1 MLNQTEVT
9 VPSTSQQ
16 VVVSLKDCGERLRR
30 GLKLSTEPSLE
41 VCKQHVRCA
50 YFCCVLRSCGVYSV
64 NFHFCK
70 SSLWCNTEVRHMI
83 MAHHNQM
90 QFTRKYHLICLSSF
104 AVFVLEH
111 RRKEGGRVRKR
122 ECQKIMITYIY
133 TVRVTVVMTQS
144 RLYYLCWATDGAA
157 PLRPHVQ
164 TERFQRSLA
173 GALPSQR
180 IGASATERDVR
191 DQPHSPA

>member
-1 MLNQTEVT
+1 
-9 VPSTSQQ
+9 
-16 VVVSLKDCGERLRR
+16 
-30 GLKLSTEPSLE
+30 
-41 VCKQHVRCA
+41 
-50 YFCCVLRSCGVYSV
+50 
-64 NFHFCK
+64 
-70 SSLWCNTEVRHMI
+70 
-83 MAHHNQM
+83 
-90 QFTRKYHLICLSSF
+90 
-104 AVFVLEH
+104 
-111 RRKEGGRVRKR
+111 
-122 ECQKIMITYIY
+122 MITYIY

-191 DQPHSPA
+191 DQPHSPAWLKKDVSILKLSPPPTPTPTPLFWGFVELWRIATCTQHYWKQPVWLQNEHNSSVMVNQIHSQFDHWMEEDGCQRLIFMNCEVSEQSFFLS